1 MASCGRIV
9 STFRSRSADRGL
21 KCHPGTISE
30 LCSGSLHESL
40 ARDGTRSTALYIHV
54 YFPAHACNGE
64 CHACHCVPR
73 KLAPFNQQDTGRC
86 NPQNA
91 LERRSI
97 ALNELRHRIQCIAA
111 VGLRSSIVL
120 AGYLPA
126 GIAIASDMRSSATG
140 RADGPSSSSLASQ
153 ATLSAGSVASTSR
166 QSPANTRIIR
176 IPRPRGFPPTMAPH
190 SPPSNSSQRA
200 ARRQSSSRTCSRHA
214 VPKALQR
221 FQHSG
226 LCHVSYITIHISSHA
241 RARYYWVP

>member
-1 MASCGRIV
+1 M

-64 CHACHCVPR
+64 SRVPLR
-73 KLAPFNQQDTGRC
+73 AKKVGSVKPQGTRRC

-166 QSPANTRIIR
+166 QSPGRTRI
-176 IPRPRGFPPTMAPH
+176 T
-190 SPPSNSSQRA
+190 SPPPHVALKPVHVLLELREAGRRVWLRQMNCGATRA
-200 ARRQSSSRTCSRHA
+200 YASLIRSEPSVYNILGRT
-214 VPKALQR
+214 
-221 FQHSG
+221 
-226 LCHVSYITIHISSHA
+226 SHA
-241 RARYYWVP
+241 DSFTGIDALVFVSTEW

>member
-1 MASCGRIV
+1 M
-9 STFRSRSADRGL
+9 
-21 KCHPGTISE
+21 
-30 LCSGSLHESL
+30 
-40 ARDGTRSTALYIHV
+40 ARDPQHCTSMFIFPLTRAMV
-54 YFPAHACNGE
+54 N
-64 CHACHCVPR
+64 HACHCVPR

-166 QSPANTRIIR
+166 QSLANTRIIR

-200 ARRQSSSRTCSRHA
+200 ARRQSSSLT
-214 VPKALQR
+214 
-221 FQHSG
+221 
-226 LCHVSYITIHISSHA
+226 
-241 RARYYWVP
+241 

>member
-1 MASCGRIV
+1 M
-9 STFRSRSADRGL
+9 
-21 KCHPGTISE
+21 
-30 LCSGSLHESL
+30 
-40 ARDGTRSTALYIHV
+40 ARDPQHCTSMFIFPLTRAMV
-54 YFPAHACNGE
+54 N
-64 CHACHCVPR
+64 HACHCVPR

-166 QSPANTRIIR
+166 QSPANTRIIKSPGR
-176 IPRPRGFPPTMAPH
+176 EGFRPRWPLTHLHPTRRSEPPGGRVERWLA
-190 SPPSNSSQRA
+190 
-200 ARRQSSSRTCSRHA
+200 SSRQCFALDKWSFCRLTLSCAVVGASRREG
-214 VPKALQR
+214 V
-221 FQHSG
+221 
-226 LCHVSYITIHISSHA
+226 A
-241 RARYYWVP
+241 RPE

>member
-1 MASCGRIV
+1 M
-9 STFRSRSADRGL
+9 
-21 KCHPGTISE
+21 
-30 LCSGSLHESL
+30 
-40 ARDGTRSTALYIHV
+40 ARDPQHCTSMFI
-54 YFPAHACNGE
+54 FPAHACNGE
-64 CHACHCVPR
+64 SRVPLR
-73 KLAPFNQQDTGRC
+73 AKKVGSVKPQGTRRC

-176 IPRPRGFPPTMAPH
+176 IPRPRGFPRSCP
-190 SPPSNSSQRA
+190 RKW
-200 ARRQSSSRTCSRHA
+200 C
-214 VPKALQR
+214 K
-221 FQHSG
+221 SG
-226 LCHVSYITIHISSHA
+226 G
-241 RARYYWVP
+241 